1 MELPDLALVERARR
15 KDAEAF
21 AALVRQF
28 ERLALSIAFG
38 VLGDASAAS
47 DVAQDAFIRA
57 WERLGDL
64 REPERFGTWLCG
76 ITRNLAIDALRRR
89 KTTEPLSAVSE
100 AADAMRW
107 TADPVTEAGR
117 REEQKRIASA
127 IASLDELS
135 RLVVVMRYYENASS
149 KEIAEA
155 LDLTPASVDMR
166 LSRARRQL
174 KALLE
179 ESPEPASA
187 G

>member
-1 MELPDLALVERARR
+1 
-15 KDAEAF
+15 
-21 AALVRQF
+21 
-28 ERLALSIAFG
+28 
-38 VLGDASAAS
+38 
-47 DVAQDAFIRA
+47 
-57 WERLGDL
+57 
-64 REPERFGTWLCG
+64 
-76 ITRNLAIDALRRR
+76 IDALRRR